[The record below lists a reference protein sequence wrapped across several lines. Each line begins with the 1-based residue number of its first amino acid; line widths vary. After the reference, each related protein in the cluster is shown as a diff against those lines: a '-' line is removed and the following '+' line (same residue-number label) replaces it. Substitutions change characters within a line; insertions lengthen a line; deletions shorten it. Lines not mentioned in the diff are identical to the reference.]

1 MSHELEVS
9 EACEPAGGGP
19 DLRQVAE
26 QLKAEGGSHFRNG
39 DLEAALDCYASALQN
54 LGRSDL
60 VDATLQSTLSSN
72 QALCF
77 LKLSRFQEAEES
89 ASAALAADASNSK
102 AVYRRGL
109 SRLNLGDPRGAVE
122 DFQKAQRLEPQ
133 NAEVR
138 QKLFEAKQQ
147 ADTVPIPDA
156 EIAVATGATSAF
168 GKDGGLYSE
177 KLDLNEGRLAQSFK
191 EQRDWVNTIE
201 NWSEIKEISFVD
213 EEDKNVVS
221 VYMSLPGLHEIA
233 ANKVCVWMT
242 ATTLEVRIVELR
254 GSNWCYVAQ
263 ELWGQIDPQQ
273 STWKV
278 RKDKLSLKLQKRASA
293 RSLTPSEL
301 GPGDQKRPFQL
312 TIRRAPVGEAAGRQS
327 LEDDFHRSSH
337 LQTLRSCLVSD
348 GGKDLS

>member
-9 EACEPAGGGP
+9 EASEPAEGGP

-26 QLKAEGGSHFRNG
+26 ELKAEGGKHFRKG

-54 LGRSDL
+54 LGRSGL

-89 ASAALAADASNSK
+89 ASAALVADASNSK

-133 NAEVR
+133 NVEVR

-147 ADTVPIPDA
+147 ADTVPVPDA

-233 ANKVCVWMT
+233 LNKVCVWMT
-242 ATTLEVRIVELR
+242 ATTLEVRVVELR

-293 RSLTPSEL
+293 RSWDRWE
-301 GPGDQKRPFQL
+301 K
-312 TIRRAPVGEAAGRQS
+312 IRRI
-327 LEDDFHRSSH
+327 
-337 LQTLRSCLVSD
+337 
-348 GGKDLS
+348 

>member
-1 MSHELEVS
+1 MSHEPGAT
-9 EACEPAGGGP
+9 EACGPGEGP
-19 DLRQVAE
+19 DPRQTVE
-26 QLKAEGGSHFRNG
+26 QLKAEGGRHFRSGN
-39 DLEAALDCYASALQN
+39 LEEALACYASALQN
-54 LGRSDL
+54 LERSGLADL
-60 VDATLQSTLSSN
+60 TLQSTLSSN
-72 QALCF
+72 QALCY

-122 DFQKAQRLEPQ
+122 DLQKALRLEPQ

-138 QKLFEAKQQ
+138 QKLSEAKQQ
-147 ADTVPIPDA
+147 AEEAPIP
-156 EIAVATGATSAF
+156 ESEMAVASGATSAL

-191 EQRDWVNTIE
+191 EQRDWVNTID
-201 NWSEIKEISFVD
+201 NWMEIKDISFVD

-233 ANKVCVWMT
+233 ANKVCVWLT
-242 ATTLEVRIVELR
+242 ATTLEVRVVELR
-254 GSNWCYVAQ
+254 GANWCYVAQ

-278 RKDKLSLKLQKRASA
+278 RRDKLSIKLQKRASA
-293 RSLTPSEL
+293 RSWDRWE
-301 GPGDQKRPFQL
+301 K
-312 TIRRAPVGEAAGRQS
+312 IRRI
-327 LEDDFHRSSH
+327 
-337 LQTLRSCLVSD
+337 
-348 GGKDLS
+348 